1 MAEPIFSDL
10 RPLLF
15 LGSQLPIE
23 MEPSQLEEGSH
34 RPRTEAHAV
43 APAAAGLSTRR
54 RAETVMRLA
63 GAAACL
69 AAVAVTAMY
78 VGGQGDTAVAHRDV
92 LLVGK
97 LSDNYYVDAR
107 VAQHREE
114 RLQEL
119 NELRREAQEKRSRK
133 AALEAQET
141 RQAEDEDKM
150 ADKQLERY
158 NDIYT
163 ASTPEDAAMES
174 QLPQGDLSADAKMD
188 QKLDQYDAPAHTVA
202 SAYGRAGMTAYNGG
216 VAPRAPTQ
224 NLAASGR
231 LQRVEVQ
238 PQSVKGLVYAASEDL
253 ESLEARLDSSV
264 MQEQRGSTQLKDIID
279 SSMLEIKGLAKR
291 VGANLATAKAAGSTL
306 RLSQPVVAAPRQAP
320 PVEPAAD
327 PVQQATVFALRPA
340 EPVETPAVEQQQAQ
354 VADDNR
360 ISKDKPYPS
369 MTSMIEK
376 YKAWMAA
383 KKEMKET
390 GRDPDLAAGEFK
402 GVKTQGLISVPHGKA
417 TLLAAPGPCARINQA
432 HAGDTAARENA
443 CANTK
448 ACNYD
453 FGYQLC
459 LQKQR

>member
-1 MAEPIFSDL
+1 
-10 RPLLF
+10 
-15 LGSQLPIE
+15 

-34 RPRTEAHAV
+34 RPSAAAHAV
-43 APAAAGLSTRR
+43 APAAAGVSTRR

-69 AAVAVTAMY
+69 AAVAATAMY
-78 VGGQGDTAVAHRDV
+78 VGGQGGTVAHRDA
-92 LLVGK
+92 LLAGK

-119 NELRREAQEKRSRK
+119 NELRREAKEKRQRK
-133 AALEAQET
+133 VALEAQET

-163 ASTPEDAAMES
+163 ASTPEEAAMES
-174 QLPQGDLSADAKMD
+174 QLPQGDSSVDAKMD
-188 QKLDQYDAPAHTVA
+188 QKLDQYDAPSITVA

-216 VAPRAPTQ
+216 TKAPTQ
-224 NLAASGR
+224 NLAASGHTER
-231 LQRVEVQ
+231 LAAQ

-253 ESLEARLDSSV
+253 ESIEARLKASSV
-264 MQEQRGSTQLKDIID
+264 MQEQRGSTQLKDILD

-291 VGANLATAKAAGSTL
+291 VGANLGTAKAAGSTL
-306 RLSQPVVAAPRQAP
+306 RLSQPEVAAQIERQPAA
-320 PVEPAAD
+320 VAPAAD
-327 PVQQATVFALRPA
+327 IMQQATAVFSAPPA
-340 EPVETPAVEQQQAQ
+340 EPAVTPAVVQQQAQ
-354 VADDNR
+354 VADDKR
-360 ISKDKPYPS
+360 IAKDKPYPS
-369 MTSMIEK
+369 MKSMIEK
-376 YKAWMAA
+376 YKAWMTA
-383 KKEMKET
+383 KKEMQET
-390 GRDPDLAAGEFK
+390 ARNPDVAAGELK
-402 GVKTQGLISVPHGKA
+402 GVKTQGLISVPSGQS

-443 CANTK
+443 CSNTK
-448 ACNYD
+448 ACKYD

-459 LQKQR
+459 LQTQ